1 MAARD
6 APSIAGGPPVAVPDP
21 EPYAGS
27 RRSPGAAR
35 GVGYTLI
42 GLAPLLWVVIV
53 GGPSSRNDHPGA
65 LSGGHYALLLIGLM
79 AWWALSVARR
89 RETWKRRQIVRESA
103 ALSAG
108 DGIPRVV
115 DGTDPDPYPQAALR
129 PRSEAV
135 WGGIILLGPAVT
147 ALVAAFTG
155 HSVLARQAIV
165 FVPGGL
171 LLGGWLL
178 RIAQARSRY
187 AARQEFRLRAAAS
200 GAVVPPDGDYV
211 ADPEPF
217 AAIRMSAAALRRIQR
232 VLVAAGAVLVLRTS
246 VAVTSSPR
254 GPDRA
259 TIING
264 AGALTVYGLA
274 ALLLLIVR
282 RREEWVFRVRARA
295 AILQAARTRERL
307 VTVSLDPSWG
317 AGTLTSPRSKLRGM
331 ALVPLAWVLLPL
343 MSAVGAIPE
352 EVMLAGVAL
361 SPLLL
366 GSLVSTYFWERRRQH
381 RAALAARA
389 GVEIAPSN
397 ARWT

>member
-1 MAARD
+1 M
-6 APSIAGGPPVAVPDP
+6 I
-21 EPYAGS
+21 
-27 RRSPGAAR
+27 
-35 GVGYTLI
+35 
-42 GLAPLLWVVIV
+42 
-53 GGPSSRNDHPGA
+53 
-65 LSGGHYALLLIGLM
+65 
-79 AWWALSVARR
+79 
-89 RETWKRRQIVRESA
+89 
-103 ALSAG
+103 
-108 DGIPRVV
+108 
-115 DGTDPDPYPQAALR
+115 
-129 PRSEAV
+129 
-135 WGGIILLGPAVT
+135 
-147 ALVAAFTG
+147 
-155 HSVLARQAIV
+155 
-165 FVPGGL
+165 
-171 LLGGWLL
+171 
-178 RIAQARSRY
+178 
-187 AARQEFRLRAAAS
+187 
-200 GAVVPPDGDYV
+200 
-211 ADPEPF
+211 
-217 AAIRMSAAALRRIQR
+217 
-232 VLVAAGAVLVLRTS
+232 RTS
-246 VAVTSSPR
+246 VAVTSSR

-274 ALLLLIVR
+274 AVVLLIVR